1 MNLAEGDR
9 IKTGAKGLALITFLD
24 GSTVTVLPDAE
35 VTVKQTGS
43 ERGNSGIR
51 MLIHAGR
58 VWARVVQ
65 AAGRRSSPLSLE
77 SNEYTATAHDGLI
90 GAEHSGNGFV
100 CWTRRGELRLT
111 DRSGQTDVVLMP
123 GRRAR
128 AIFGSPVVPG
138 ALRAERERARGPD
151 VRPGPAPAAHAGRP
165 HRRGLPRGRGRGEPG
180 LRLAHGASGRRPV
193 AGRGARRVRGP
204 VYADPHGH
212 RHGPRSWPRSPPA
225 TAAWPC
231 IARS

>member
-1 MNLAEGDR
+1 
-9 IKTGAKGLALITFLD
+9 
-24 GSTVTVLPDAE
+24 
-35 VTVKQTGS
+35 
-43 ERGNSGIR
+43 

-90 GAEHSGNGFV
+90 GAERSGNGFV

-128 AIFGSPVVPG
+128 AIFGSPVVPEPFVPS
-138 ALRAERERARGPD
+138 ASVLEVRTSGPVLPL
-151 VRPGPAPAAHAGRP
+151 VRMPDGRD
-165 HRRGLPRGRGRGEPG
+165 RRGLPRGRGRGEPG
-180 LRLAHGASGRRPV
+180 VRLAHRAPGRRPV

-204 VYADPHGH
+204 VHADPHGH
-212 RHGPRSWPRSPPA
+212 RHGVVRGQGLRALRRPGRLSAGDQGRRAARASGSSPASP
-225 TAAWPC
+225 TT
-231 IARS
+231 